1 VDVQSHGQKIDGKN
15 MMHCKRLL
23 EMAMEIGQGKG
34 IVVRRPNADELL
46 TIRRGEVD
54 LASLLEDA
62 EKKIKELDSI
72 FENSSLPETIDQEL
86 VHSILV
92 EIRKKFYQ
100 K

>member
-1 VDVQSHGQKIDGKN
+1 
-15 MMHCKRLL
+15 
-23 EMAMEIGQGKG
+23 
-34 IVVRRPNADELL
+34 
-46 TIRRGEVD
+46 
-54 LASLLEDA
+54 LEDA